1 MKCNHS
7 ILLLLFFYISLQ
19 NTVFAQVKY
28 ENQVQESVPRYIHFE
43 VDNDMLVPRD
53 KTDRYFSSGTRLE
66 YSMLQTP
73 YTNRKLQKI
82 FLKLKDAELYL
93 GLLVM
98 ANMYTPT
105 NLSEKPPVGDRP
117 YAGWLCMGMKGISN
131 SFVQATRFTT
141 EYTLGVIGPASLQ
154 GAFQKEF
161 HKIVGRPEPKGWDKQ
176 IPNDI
181 ALNLSFVGEKR
192 IVRPAENVDLIGVM
206 ELNIGTVSNYM
217 GFGGM
222 LRVGWFDDYFKNI
235 FQVDG
240 INKWQ
245 IFAFARPLV
254 RIVADNSLLQ
264 GGIFTFRESP
274 YRIPKDD
281 LRRYYLETEFGYGIS
296 YHKFNFTYSQCV
308 RTAEFKGAKNMQW
321 GKMSFAYSF

>member
-1 MKCNHS
+1 MKCNHN
-7 ILLLLFFYISLQ
+7 ILWLLFFYVSLQ
-19 NTVFAQVKY
+19 NTAFAQVKY
-28 ENQVQESVPRYIHFE
+28 ENQAQESVPRYIHFGVE
-43 VDNDMLVPRD
+43 NDMLVPRD

-73 YTNRKLQKI
+73 YTNRNLQKI
-82 FLKLKDAELYL
+82 FLKLKDAELYM

-98 ANMYTPT
+98 ANMYTPS

-117 YAGWLCMGMKGISN
+117 YAGWLCVGMKGISN
-131 SFVQATRFTT
+131 SFVQATRFNT

-154 GAFQKEF
+154 GTFQKEF
-161 HKIVGRPEPKGWDKQ
+161 HKIVGRPEPKGWDNQ
-176 IPNDI
+176 IPNDL

-192 IVRPAENVDLIGVM
+192 IVRPAENVDLMGIL

-217 GFGGM
+217 GFGAM

-240 INKWQ
+240 NNPWQ

-264 GGIFTFRESP
+264 GGLFSYRDSP

-281 LRRYYLETEFGYGIS
+281 LKRYYMETEFGYGIS

-308 RTAEFKGAKNMQW
+308 RTAEFEGAKNMYW
-321 GKMSFAYSF
+321 GKMSFVYSF

>member
-1 MKCNHS
+1 MRYNNYV
-7 ILLLLFFYISLQ
+7 LLLVLLCVPLQ
-19 NTVFAQVKY
+19 DLLFAQVKY
-28 ENQVQESVPRYIHFE
+28 ENQVQESVPRYIRFE
-43 VDNDMLVPRD
+43 VENDMLIPRD

-73 YTNRKLQKI
+73 YSNRNLQKI
-82 FLKLKDAELYL
+82 FLKLKDAELYM

-98 ANMYTPT
+98 ANMYTPSD
-105 NLSEKPPVGDRP
+105 LSDKPAAGDRP
-117 YAGWLCMGMKGISN
+117 YAGWLCAGMKGISN
-131 SFVQATRFTT
+131 SFVQATRFST

-154 GAFQKEF
+154 GTFQKEF
-161 HKIVGRPEPKGWDKQ
+161 HKIVGRPEPKGWNNQ

-192 IVRPAENVDLIGVM
+192 IVRPSENVDLLGVM
-206 ELNIGTVSNYM
+206 ELNVGTVTNYM

-240 INKWQ
+240 VNKWQ
-245 IFAFARPLV
+245 IFAFARPMV

-274 YRIPKDD
+274 YRILKDD
-281 LRRYYLETEFGYGIS
+281 LNRYFMETEFGYGLS
-296 YHKFNFTYSQCV
+296 YRKFNFTYSQSI
-308 RTAEFKGAKNMQW
+308 RTAEFKGAKNMYW